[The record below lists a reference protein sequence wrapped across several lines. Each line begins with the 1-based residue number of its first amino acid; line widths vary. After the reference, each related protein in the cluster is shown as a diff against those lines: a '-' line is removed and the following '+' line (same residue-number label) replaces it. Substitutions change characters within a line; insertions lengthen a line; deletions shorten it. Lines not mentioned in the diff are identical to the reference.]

1 MLYEIKNLQCTYDK
15 HYVEGVSKVVL
26 NIEHLVI
33 PRGKKIFIVGESGIG
48 KSTILEV
55 LGMMNN
61 TIIPNSETQ
70 FHFYQEGNHS
80 TDLLAMWNNNND
92 DELSDF
98 RRKHF
103 NFIFQSTNLMR
114 NFTAYE
120 NISITRMLQ
129 GYSQEEAF
137 AKAHQVI
144 KDLNLE
150 EHVNETTMAQDL
162 SGGQQQRLAF
172 ARAIIPNFT
181 VLFGDEP
188 TGNLDAENARNA
200 MELLSKKL
208 NEMQG
213 SSAIIV
219 SHDMRLSMD
228 FADVI
233 IKIKKCEMKIMRR
246 VNNIEYT
253 EIIFYGLITD
263 ESVYMPTDSTRK
275 AWTNTIDEYTDVEFE
290 QFLKRG

>member
-1 MLYEIKNLQCTYDK
+1 MLYEIKNLQCTYDR
-15 HYVEGVSKVVL
+15 HYIEGKSKIVL
-26 NIEHLVI
+26 RIDHLVI

-61 TIIPNSETQ
+61 TIVPNDSTI
-70 FHFYQEGNHS
+70 FKFYEENNNPS
-80 TDLLAMWNNNND
+80 DLLTMWKNNDD

-98 RRKHF
+98 RKKHF

-114 NFTAYE
+114 NFTAFE

-137 AKAHQVI
+137 AKAHKVI
-144 KDLNLE
+144 ADLGLK
-150 EHVNETTMAQDL
+150 EHVDENSMAHEL

-172 ARAIIPNFT
+172 ARAIIPDFT

-188 TGNLDAENARNA
+188 TGNLDADNARNT
-200 MELLSKKL
+200 MKLLSDKL
-208 NEMQG
+208 NEKQG

-219 SHDMRLSMD
+219 SHDMRLAID

-233 IKIKKCEMKIMRR
+233 IKIKKCVAQK
-246 VNNIEYT
+246 NDLHDDST
-253 EIIFYGLITD
+253 FYGLIT
-263 ESVYMPTDSTRK
+263 EQSVYTPTDLTKK
-275 AWTNTIDEYTDVEFE
+275 AWTNGDNVYADTEFE
-290 QFLKRG
+290 QLLKRG

>member
-1 MLYEIKNLQCTYDK
+1 MLYEIKNLRCTYDK
-15 HYVEGVSKVVL
+15 HYTEGVSKVVL

-61 TIIPNSETQ
+61 TIIPDNSTV
-70 FHFYQEGNHS
+70 FRFYEKENTPS
-80 TDLLAMWNNNND
+80 DLLNMWKNNDD

-114 NFTAYE
+114 NFTAFE

-137 AKAHQVI
+137 AKAHKVMA
-144 KDLNLE
+144 DLGL
-150 EHVNETTMAQDL
+150 EHVDENRMAHEL

-172 ARAIIPNFT
+172 ARAIIPDFT

-188 TGNLDAENARNA
+188 TGNLDADNARNA
-200 MELLSKKL
+200 MELLSSKL
-208 NEMQG
+208 NELQG

-219 SHDMRLSMD
+219 SHDMRLAID

-233 IKIKKCEMKIMRR
+233 IKIKKCIAEKNDIHDD
-246 VNNIEYT
+246 NT
-253 EIIFYGLITD
+253 FYGLITD
-263 ESVYMPTDSTRK
+263 QCVYVPNSSNKTT
-275 AWTNTIDEYTDVEFE
+275 WTNGESTYTDINFE
-290 QFLKRG
+290 QFLKKG